1 MDKIVPIKK
10 IDTSGATMYM
20 HDGLLHRED
29 GPAVEYLNGDKEWR
43 FNGRFH
49 RLEGPALIII
59 NPHRNMNKFFIMGIQ
74 LSKQEFDNIPNK
86 KLIEYNE
93 NFFHYRDKDENVI
106 THCIRPYDDS
116 GNYINYN
123 YKFSLIK

>member
-10 IDTSGATMYM
+10 IDTSGAIMYT

-29 GPAVEYLNGDKEWR
+29 GPACEYSNEDKEWR

-49 RLEGPALIII
+49 RLDGPALELATFK
-59 NPHRNMNKFFIMGIQ
+59 NSDKFFIMDIQ
-74 LSKQEFDNIPNK
+74 LSKKEFDNIPNK
-86 KLIEYNE
+86 KLIEYNKKSF
-93 NFFHYRDKDENVI
+93 NYRDKDGNVI
-106 THCIRPYDDS
+106 VHYIRPYDDG